1 MDKVYSV
8 YFELAVFLSIEHFFV
23 GGGGSDL
30 EVLSPS
36 LKFVDMYV
44 VVTMY
49 ERFSWHLVNGLS
61 EAKCSVILGTL

>member
-1 MDKVYSV
+1 MYTLNQLSFYSTV
-8 YFELAVFLSIEHFFV
+8 IVLVC
-23 GGGGSDL
+23 GSNF

-49 ERFSWHLVNGLS
+49 ERFSWHLVDGLN

>member
-1 MDKVYSV
+1 MEKYTM
-8 YFELAVFLSIEHFFV
+8 YTLNQLSFYRTVIV
-23 GGGGSDL
+23 LVCGSDL

-44 VVTMY
+44 VVAMY
-49 ERFSWHLVNGLS
+49 ERFSWHLVDGLN